1 MKKILSILTA
11 GLLITAAM
19 IGAASCSSYSSPAT
33 TTHSNTQTSPPAGQT
48 PGPDYTPGQTVNVS
62 IENFSFVPAAIN
74 ITAGTTVTWKNNDSA
89 THTIV
94 SDTGV
99 FKSGDLAT
107 GGTFSYT
114 FSNKGTYAYHCS
126 IHSSMK
132 GTVVV
137 Q

>member
-1 MKKILSILTA
+1 MKKLLSVLSLLVLIAA
-11 GLLITAAM
+11 GTVGIV
-19 IGAASCSSYSSPAT
+19 SCGSSTAT
-33 TTHSNTQTSPPAGQT
+33 TVHGDTQTSPPAGQT
-48 PGPDYTPGQTVNVS
+48 PGPDYTPGQTVQIS
-62 IENFSFVPAAIN
+62 IENFSFVPAAVN

-107 GGTFSYT
+107 GGTYSYT
-114 FSNKGTYAYHCS
+114 FSNKGTFAYHCS

-132 GTVVV
+132 GTVIV